1 MQLSPSAEKA
11 LEAFEDGSKQCLDC
25 EALLDNTFN
34 IFSLLERWE
43 TAESNVSSVQSI
55 INEVREQG
63 HAYFQTLS
71 GSISVAISL
80 NGLAQDVGHLAD
92 CLLDP
97 ACKPE
102 EIRDFIAEMRGN
114 TRDALEISKHIS
126 TAYRT
131 VRTGINQ
138 ISNKIPGEMARLER
152 REKRIVVKKEALE
165 RRIERARVAKL
176 SALQH

>member
-43 TAESNVSSVQSI
+43 TAESVHRYVLFFVQLTPICNRSNVSSVQSI

-138 ISNKIPGEMARLER
+138 VQLP
-152 REKRIVVKKEALE
+152 
-165 RRIERARVAKL
+165 
-176 SALQH
+176 